1 MKVYYLAWTRD
12 VILHTMNKR
21 ILTQTDINYT
31 ISSLKFPET
40 LSTATSQNAK
50 ALASSL
56 SCHGQ
61 LPRLPRCINHID
73 LHFGLP
79 ILLGAA
85 RRPCC
90 CCCVPQYIV
99 VCSNHIDII
108 AKEDDLYSSSF
119 FLFWICFWGWQL
131 RNLHGTDFKRIHI
144 YIYGLHFHLWSSS
157 NNAWGPY
164 GLHFHI
170 SDPTIHFQN
179 IVFL

>member
-1 MKVYYLAWTRD
+1 
-12 VILHTMNKR
+12 MNKR

-144 YIYGLHFHLWSSS
+144 YIYMGFIST
-157 NNAWGPY
+157 Y
-164 GLHFHI
+164 GLHQTMLGVLMGFI
-170 SDPTIHFQN
+170 FTSLTRQFIFKILCFYN
-179 IVFL
+179 CINYVVN